1 MSERNYPGD
10 EAAYESDDASER
22 TTDRVAAVVAAYLD
36 FLEGLAGRPALDEL
50 ADDDRRRAVAMI
62 NSLLAGRGIELNGS
76 TPPLETLLAGTEL
89 EPLLESPDPGSDL
102 ALDGGWDREA
112 ASARPAGRI
121 DRERARVERIEF
133 ALRGADSHVVVR
145 AEPHKLLGPAV
156 TVAYLDLL
164 VVFVPIDGPGPVITD
179 DTEAVLS
186 RVLSDDTDLDYVG
199 VVASESND
207 LLTQLL
213 SASDLGQA
221 TAVPS
226 DDLQVPWP
234 PVLPLPLALRAVLEL
249 AAPSWEPF
257 DFDTGKREPLQ
268 LARIAA
274 DAAHRILAR
283 ETTRPYRG
291 QKGQAYK
298 SFAGSEATFT
308 SLIVTLAGPGA
319 TDAAVAAALDRIV
332 QDAA

>member
-1 MSERNYPGD
+1 M
-10 EAAYESDDASER
+10 
-22 TTDRVAAVVAAYLD
+22 
-36 FLEGLAGRPALDEL
+36 
-50 ADDDRRRAVAMI
+50 
-62 NSLLAGRGIELNGS
+62 
-76 TPPLETLLAGTEL
+76 
-89 EPLLESPDPGSDL
+89 
-102 ALDGGWDREA
+102 
-112 ASARPAGRI
+112 
-121 DRERARVERIEF
+121 
-133 ALRGADSHVVVR
+133 R

-179 DTEAVLS
+179 DTGA
-186 RVLSDDTDLDYVG
+186 VLSDDTDLDYVG

-221 TAVPS
+221 TAAPS
-226 DDLQVPWP
+226 DDIQLPWP
-234 PVLPLPLALRAVLEL
+234 PVLPLPLAVRAVLEL

-257 DFDTGKREPLQ
+257 VFDTSKREPLQ
-268 LARIAA
+268 LAGMAA
-274 DAAHRILAR
+274 DAAHRVLAR

-291 QKGQAYK
+291 DKGQAYK
-298 SFAGSEATFT
+298 SFAGWETTFT
-308 SLIVTLAGPGA
+308 SLIVTLAGPGT